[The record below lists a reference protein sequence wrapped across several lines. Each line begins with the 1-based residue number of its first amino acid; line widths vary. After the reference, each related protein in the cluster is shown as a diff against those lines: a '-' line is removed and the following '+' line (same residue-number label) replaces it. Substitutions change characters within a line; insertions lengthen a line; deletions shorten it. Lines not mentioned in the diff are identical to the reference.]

1 MASRVIAQRQ
11 EGVRCRRIIVRT
23 STLPCSDEPAGRS
36 LSCLHASMN
45 LVRRSV
51 SPYSLPDLDV
61 ACLDKH
67 RKLRRRFGD
76 TKLLLRRAAMRR
88 GV

>member
-1 MASRVIAQRQ
+1 
-11 EGVRCRRIIVRT
+11 VRCRRIIVRT
-23 STLPCSDEPAGRS
+23 STFPCSDGPAGRS
-36 LSCLHASMN
+36 PSCLHASMN
-45 LVRRSV
+45 LGTAVGE
-51 SPYSLPDLDV
+51 PYSLPDLDV

-88 GV
+88 GA

>member
-1 MASRVIAQRQ
+1 
-11 EGVRCRRIIVRT
+11 
-23 STLPCSDEPAGRS
+23 
-36 LSCLHASMN
+36 MN
-45 LVRRSV
+45 LGTAVGE
-51 SPYSLPDLDV
+51 PYSLPDLDV

-88 GV
+88 GA